1 MRAQERAK
9 RGENARASA
18 PQLRVRVPHRS
29 ARLRRGGTLTR
40 AQRSSACVCARAAQR
55 RVRLR
60 AHLGHGGELVQEG
73 LDGVF
78 VQQSRIRFAA
88 LEALRLL
95 LLRRLARGKPASE
108 APLSATQVEMRVRCR
123 NPHFWL
129 YADTLF
135 PVDVSA
141 CLISAMRA
149 AESAIGAE
157 RSSCGCHATWR
168 CDYEAAYGAAT
179 SRAPPPRVC
188 TPASVSAFADAELT
202 VRGTMRALTALCAAA
217 LYASALVHAAPD
229 AGAAACSAGA
239 CPLLDAARLRC
250 EAEKVMCC
258 AADATLGAAAA
269 RSPAEEATAR
279 LLELGQARLAQP
291 PGGRSQLMLCSSGV

>member
-9 RGENARASA
+9 RGENARESA

-60 AHLGHGGELVQEG
+60 AHLGHGCELVQEG

-108 APLSATQVEMRVRCR
+108 SPLSATQVETRVRR
-123 NPHFWL
+123 RSPRPHFWL

-157 RSSCGCHATWR
+157 RSSCGCHATR
-168 CDYEAAYGAAT
+168 GAAMT
-179 SRAPPPRVC
+179 KRRTEPPRR
-188 TPASVSAFADAELT
+188 TPLLRAYAHLPAS
-202 VRGTMRALTALCAAA
+202 
-217 LYASALVHAAPD
+217 
-229 AGAAACSAGA
+229 
-239 CPLLDAARLRC
+239 LRS
-250 EAEKVMCC
+250 
-258 AADATLGAAAA
+258 
-269 RSPAEEATAR
+269 R
-279 LLELGQARLAQP
+279 
-291 PGGRSQLMLCSSGV
+291 MLS